1 MANEQPATGHDPQ
14 SLVARIITE
23 LQASPE
29 AQRLLLRALLTNEFL
44 GMPARLDHIE
54 KDVAELKIDVAQL
67 KTDVSQLKTDVSQ
80 LKTDVAELKTDVAE
94 LKTDVAQL
102 KTDVGYLKGSDL
114 EMKVHRRIVPLV
126 SQNMEL
132 RRVRVIRSALQQ
144 STAEFEEPL
153 AQAADDGRIGAGQEL
168 RILATDLILRGER
181 RKDRRPL
188 WIAVEVAN
196 RIDAE
201 DIVRSRESAATL
213 ADVFG
218 EDAVG
223 MVAGYR
229 IDAADRDRRATAG
242 VRCLDVPERF

>member
-1 MANEQPATGHDPQ
+1 MANEQPTTQRDPQ

-23 LQASPE
+23 LQANPD

-54 KDVAELKIDVAQL
+54 KDVAELK
-67 KTDVSQLKTDVSQ
+67 TDVR
-80 LKTDVAELKTDVAE
+80 
-94 LKTDVAQL
+94 QL

-114 EMKVHRRIVPLV
+114 EMKVHRRIIPLV
-126 SQNMEL
+126 SQHMRL
-132 RRVRVIRSALQQ
+132 RRVRIIKSALQQ
-144 STAEFEEPL
+144 AAADFDESL
-153 AQAADDGRIGAGQEL
+153 AQAADDGRIGAEQEL

-181 RKDRRPL
+181 QGDRRPL

-196 RIDAE
+196 RVDVE
-201 DIVRSRESAATL
+201 DIVRSRESADTL
-213 ADVFG
+213 AEVFA

-223 MVAGYR
+223 TVAGYR
-229 IDAADRDRRATAG
+229 IDAADRERAATAG

>member
-1 MANEQPATGHDPQ
+1 MANEQPATQHDPQ

-67 KTDVSQLKTDVSQ
+67 KTDVAELKTEVRQLKTDVH
-80 LKTDVAELKTDVAE
+80 
-94 LKTDVAQL
+94 QL

-144 STAEFEEPL
+144 STAEFDEPL
-153 AQAADDGRIGAGQEL
+153 AQAADDGRIGAEQEL
-168 RILATDLILRGER
+168 RILATDLILHGER
-181 RKDRRPL
+181 RGDRRPL

-201 DIVRSRESAATL
+201 DIGRSRESAVTL

-223 MVAGYR
+223 IVAGYR
-229 IDAADRDRRATAG
+229 IDAADRDRAATAG

>member
-1 MANEQPATGHDPQ
+1 MANEQPTTQRDPQ

-23 LQASPE
+23 LQADPE

-54 KDVAELKIDVAQL
+54 KDVAELKADVR
-67 KTDVSQLKTDVSQ
+67 
-80 LKTDVAELKTDVAE
+80 
-94 LKTDVAQL
+94 QL

-126 SQNMEL
+126 SQHMRL
-132 RRVRVIRSALQQ
+132 RRVRSIKSALHQAAADFDE
-144 STAEFEEPL
+144 SL
-153 AQAADDGRIGAGQEL
+153 AQAADDGRIGAEQEL

-181 RKDRRPL
+181 RGDRRPL

-196 RIDAE
+196 RIDVE
-201 DIVRSRESAATL
+201 DIVRCRESADTL
-213 ADVFG
+213 AEVFA

-223 MVAGYR
+223 TVAGYR
-229 IDAADRDRRATAG
+229 IDAADRERAATAG
-242 VRCLDVPERF
+242 VRCLGVPERF

>member
-1 MANEQPATGHDPQ
+1 MANEQPTTQLDPQ
-14 SLVARIITE
+14 SVVARIISE

-54 KDVAELKIDVAQL
+54 KDVAELKTDVRQL
-67 KTDVSQLKTDVSQ
+67 KN
-80 LKTDVAELKTDVAE
+80 
-94 LKTDVAQL
+94 
-102 KTDVGYLKGSDL
+102 DVGYLKGSDL

-126 SQNMEL
+126 SQDMRL
-132 RRVRVIRSALQQ
+132 RRVRVIKSALQQ
-144 STAEFEEPL
+144 ATVEFDESL
-153 AQAADDGRIGAGQEL
+153 AQAADDGRIRAEQEH

-181 RKDRRPL
+181 QGDRRPI

-196 RIDAE
+196 RIDVQ
-201 DIVRSRESAATL
+201 DIDRSRESADTL

-218 EDAVG
+218 EDAMG

-229 IDAADRDRRATAG
+229 IDAADRNRAAAVG
-242 VRCLDVPERF
+242 VRCLDVPERL